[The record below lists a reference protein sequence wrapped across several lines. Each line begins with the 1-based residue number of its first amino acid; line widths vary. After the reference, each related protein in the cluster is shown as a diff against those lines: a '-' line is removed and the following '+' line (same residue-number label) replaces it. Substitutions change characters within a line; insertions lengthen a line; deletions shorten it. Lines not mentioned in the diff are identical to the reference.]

1 MLMFVILKIASPGE
15 VKHLST
21 KFAATDPECG

>member
-1 MLMFVILKIASPGE
+1 MFVILKIASPSE

>member
-1 MLMFVILKIASPGE
+1 MFVILKIASPGE